1 MLIIGHPPIEVR
13 LKRNPRAKRLTLR
26 LSRLDGKATLTI
38 PTRISD
44 AKAHDFLAEQEQW
57 LRTQLAKSVNRQS
70 VEIGGTVPFLGQPHM
85 LQAATTKLIRA
96 QDGHITIN
104 PTQTGPRLRAFM
116 KTEARNA
123 LAPLIHKYAAQI
135 SRPINRLTLRDTRS
149 RWGSCSVEG
158 NLMFSWRLV
167 MAPPEVLDYV
177 AAHEVAHLAEMNH
190 SSDFWAVVQ
199 LLMPDYKT
207 HRHWL
212 REHGAGLHAID
223 FS

>member
-38 PTRISD
+38 PTRISE

-57 LRTQLAKSVNRQS
+57 LRTQLAKSVDRKT
-70 VEIGGTVPFLGQPHM
+70 VEIGNTVPFRGQPHR
-85 LQAATTKLIRA
+85 LQTSTTKLIRA
-96 QDGHITIN
+96 QNGHIAIG

-123 LAPLIHKYAAQI
+123 LAPLTQKYAAQI
-135 SRPINRLTLRDTRS
+135 NRPVNRLTLRDTRS

-158 NLMFSWRLV
+158 NLMFSWRLI

-190 SSDFWAVVQ
+190 APAFWAVVQ
-199 LLMPDYKT
+199 TLMPDYKT

-212 REHGAGLHAID
+212 REHGASLHALD